1 MTIILFLIVLAFLIL
16 VHELGH
22 FWAAKRAGVRVEE
35 FGIGFPPRLWGVKK
49 GGTLYSVNLIPFGGF
64 VKMLGENTLAEGID
78 AEDSLAS
85 KSRWAQA
92 GVLAAGVAANFLIAW
107 LLLALALMIG
117 LPAASGTAPAGLAV
131 TNPVLM
137 ITSVQPGSPAEAA
150 GLKPGDEIISANTPE
165 ELIAQIAQAGE
176 NKILV
181 TVKSA
186 GEEIAKEIL
195 VQPEVGLIT
204 PGAPGIGVGMD
215 LVGIAKAGP
224 VTALW
229 QGLLFALRLVGL
241 VVTGF
246 LNLIKEVF
254 VGEANVVKSL
264 VGPIGLAGL
273 VGDAHTI
280 GFGYLL
286 AFVAF
291 ISVNLAVL
299 NLIPFPALDGGRL
312 LILGIEGV
320 IGKTLPAK
328 LVGYL
333 NLIGFVLLIALMLA
347 VTYGDLLRLF

>member
-22 FWAAKRAGVRVEE
+22 FWAAKKSGVRVEE

-49 GGTLYSVNLIPFGGF
+49 GETLYSINLIPFGGF
-64 VKMLGENTLAEGID
+64 VKMLGENTLEEGID
-78 AEDSLAS
+78 AEDSLAA

-92 GVLAAGVAANFLIAW
+92 GVLVAGVVANFFTAW

-117 LPAASGTAPAGLAV
+117 LPASSATAPAGLTV
-131 TNPVLM
+131 TDPILM
-137 ITSVQPGSPAEAA
+137 VTSIQPGSPAEAA
-150 GLKPGDEIISANTPE
+150 GLKPGDEVLSAATPE
-165 ELIAQIAQAGE
+165 EFVAGIASAGE
-176 NKILV
+176 NQVLI

-186 GEEIAKEIL
+186 GEEVAKEIF
-195 VQPEVGLIT
+195 VQPEIGLIT
-204 PGAPGIGVGMD
+204 PGVPGIGVGVD

-224 VTALW
+224 VAALW
-229 QGLLFALRLVGL
+229 QGLLFTLRLVEL
-241 VVTGF
+241 IVTGF

-273 VGDAHTI
+273 VGDAQTI

-312 LILGIEGV
+312 LILAIEGV